1 MKIEFLEF
9 CGPIKRS
16 KKHTQETVR
25 NIPKKNNLPEIIFFS
40 SLIFLCIETLFIYA
54 ILWEFNYA
62 T

>member
-54 ILWEFNYA
+54 IL
-62 T
+62 